1 MSDDAKASDMASVE
15 SDVSSSKRI
24 NYRMASSQAFD
35 EDIKEESTV
44 PHDLNNCL
52 VLREVTEENIEIG
65 RGAYGRVFKVSVKKK
80 LCAAKEVHP
89 ALIPSID
96 DTQHERIRTMFYR
109 ECDCHSQLD
118 HPNVVKMIGLY
129 PNQSPLPWL
138 VMELMDTNLTKCL
151 EDNTCDKVSPET
163 KASIIIDVSE
173 GLKYLHSM
181 DIVHR
186 DLSSNNI
193 LLTKYVTAEVT
204 AKIAD
209 FGVAKVMSSNRS
221 KLSAQTMNHGTE
233 HFMPPEAF
241 SDHAHCGKPVDVF
254 SLACVILHIMS
265 HQWPKPKHAT
275 EYVDDELIALT
286 EDKRREDY
294 LKCCNPPPLQKLA
307 ALCLH
312 NKPTERPEVSE
323 LLHKLKDILLQ
334 PPIPIASNH
343 TTQGSTVPS
352 YDHKRTRAAFSL
364 SMRPVMQKIGSLC
377 NSRLKVLGEND
388 SSESNMLGENDS
400 SESNVLGENDSS
412 ESNVLGEN
420 DSSESNVLG
429 ENNSSEPSEEDSEFS
444 EEEQKEEPP
453 QGKKYLIAKELSTT
467 EQTFVQGLKLLKDF
481 GQEILTTDK
490 TRKKPLLPEETLNK
504 ILFKV
509 DKLHAFHEDFSNRLA
524 ERVNNWNSF
533 PRIGDVM
540 AGSSDYIKAR
550 PECNQI
556 HFTIRGHLLEI
567 MQRIPSCKRL
577 LEEYL
582 RGLPD
587 CDDRSN
593 CEASLELIWEAE
605 AIARKSIQDVDKFG
619 KLLEVQKKLEGYRG
633 DSLVAPHRQFLYEKE
648 LFGFTRQAAY
658 HCKCMF
664 FLFSDILLYTEPLS
678 NLNKATTMY
687 KMVRRI
693 PLNGIEVSDY
703 TAVKHGIRIKSV
715 SKTLFRLGAKNEEE
729 KAQWMKVLKD
739 AVYVYEADLDR
750 QERYRVMT
758 MSKESRISHG
768 NEGIGCVSPPR
779 INENGVSN
787 CRGCGVRFNLT
798 RRRYHCQACGSIYC
812 NSCTS
817 QSFYLQYLQKTG
829 RVCQECFKHLKG
841 MHSAVGAL
849 VAFTAGK
856 ESPLPQNKKANK
868 RQDSSLSKEVK
879 AMPHMQDCEVYGYL
893 QVKKNKW
900 KRQWLELTGLV
911 LFGYENKE
919 DDSFKQKIVLPGYYV
934 IHPIP
939 DKQDESQWCIAH
951 LDPKFKTVH
960 FKAESVEIATKWVK
974 AFKAAVLGI
983 TQPK

>member
-1 MSDDAKASDMASVE
+1 
-15 SDVSSSKRI
+15 
-24 NYRMASSQAFD
+24 
-35 EDIKEESTV
+35 
-44 PHDLNNCL
+44 
-52 VLREVTEENIEIG
+52 
-65 RGAYGRVFKVSVKKK
+65 
-80 LCAAKEVHP
+80 
-89 ALIPSID
+89 
-96 DTQHERIRTMFYR
+96 
-109 ECDCHSQLD
+109 
-118 HPNVVKMIGLY
+118 MIGLY

-138 VMELMDTNLTKCL
+138 VMELMDTNLTKYL
-151 EDNTCDKVSPET
+151 EDNTCDKVPPET

-181 DIVHR
+181 DIVHS

-193 LLTKYVTAEVT
+193 LLSKNVIGEVT

-221 KLSAQTMNHGTE
+221 KLSAQTMNRGTE

-241 SDHAHCGKPVDVF
+241 SDHSHCGKSVDVF

-323 LLHKLKDILLQ
+323 LLHKLKDIL
-334 PPIPIASNH
+334 PMPITSDH
-343 TTQGSTVPS
+343 TTQNGTVPS
-352 YDHKRTRAAFSL
+352 YDHKQTRAAFSL
-364 SMRPVMQKIGSLC
+364 SMRPVVQKIGSLC

-388 SSESNMLGENDS
+388 PSESNVLCENDS
-400 SESNVLGENDSS
+400 SKSNVLGENDSS
-412 ESNVLGEN
+412 ES
-420 DSSESNVLG
+420 
-429 ENNSSEPSEEDSEFS
+429 SEEDSEFS
-444 EEEQKEEPP
+444 EEDQKEEPP
-453 QGKKYLIAKELSTT
+453 QGKIYLIAKELSTT

-509 DKLHAFHEDFSNRLA
+509 DELHAFHEDLSNRLA
-524 ERVNNWNSF
+524 ERVKNWNSS

-540 AGSSDYIKAR
+540 AGSSDYIKVFSAYAENFQEANKLLDQSCKTNEALKEYIALFEAR

-577 LEEYL
+577 LEEYCY
-582 RGLPD
+582 GLPD
-587 CDDRSN
+587 CDDRRN
-593 CEASLELIWEAE
+593 CEASLELSWEAE
-605 AIARKSIQDVDKFG
+605 AVTRESIQGIDKFG

-633 DSLVAPHRQFLYEKE
+633 DLVAPHRQFLYEKE
-648 LFGFTRQAAY
+648 LIGFTRQAAY

-739 AVYVYEADLDR
+739 AVYEYEAFLDR
-750 QERYRVMT
+750 QERYRAMT
-758 MSKESRISHG
+758 MSKESMISHG
-768 NEGIGCVSPPR
+768 NEGIGSVSPPM

-787 CRGCGVRFNLT
+787 CRACGVRFNLT

-812 NSCTS
+812 SSCTS

-829 RVCQECFKHLKG
+829 RVCQECFKHLRGK
-841 MHSAVGAL
+841 HSAVGAL

-856 ESPLPQNKKANK
+856 ESPLPQKKKVNKQQK
-868 RQDSSLSKEVK
+868 DSSQSMEVK
-879 AMPHMQDCEVYGYL
+879 SVPHMPDCEVYGYL

-900 KRQWLELTGLV
+900 KRQWLELAGLV

-919 DDSFKQKIVLPGYYV
+919 DDSFKRKIVLPGYVV

-951 LDPKFKTVH
+951 PDPNAKLKTVH
-960 FKAESVEIATKWVK
+960 FKAESIEIATKWVK
-974 AFKAAVLGI
+974 VFRTAVLGI